1 MTQHPSLV
9 DLSFDSSIPVGGSVL
24 AWGISELLTPRTSN
38 EPNLT
43 TIHSRP
49 LPRQER
55 ARRRGLHLGR
65 LSARVLQRA
74 RVRPPVR
81 LHRRALAAVLAAL
94 YVCVAG
100 CSWAGELIYV
110 FVHCAGPGILMM
122 LCYSFTDLGMNSGFI
137 ITGTSPRIVHLAH
150 RHPRSHVHP
159 LTHPIHPDTA
169 LRNLKVSSLN
179 PLRWFRND
187 AGYADED
194 DEDLT
199 PAADR
204 VPTLWWTTGLAASVV
219 LCCAILA
226 TLFHMN
232 VGEAILALILGFA
245 FSFVG
250 VQSAGT
256 TDVNPVTA
264 VAKVRAGS
272 GSGGVVGEWW
282 QRARLGFCC
291 SHRLLTV
298 DIGWDV
304 CSRVPV
310 HRRRS

>member
-1 MTQHPSLV
+1 
-9 DLSFDSSIPVGGSVL
+9 
-24 AWGISELLTPRTSN
+24 
-38 EPNLT
+38 
-43 TIHSRP
+43 
-49 LPRQER
+49 
-55 ARRRGLHLGR
+55 
-65 LSARVLQRA
+65 
-74 RVRPPVR
+74 
-81 LHRRALAAVLAAL
+81 
-94 YVCVAG
+94 
-100 CSWAGELIYV
+100 
-110 FVHCAGPGILMM
+110 MM

-137 ITGTSPRIVHLAH
+137 ITGTSCLAFSLHLHSPSLSA
-150 RHPRSHVHP
+150 P
-159 LTHPIHPDTA
+159 A

-187 AGYADED
+187 TGYADED

-272 GSGGVVGEWW
+272 GSGGVVGKR
-282 QRARLGFCC
+282 QVMAVADGGHARA
-291 SHRLLTV
+291 
-298 DIGWDV
+298 
-304 CSRVPV
+304 

>member
-1 MTQHPSLV
+1 MLLVHGPWHELRLHHHRYVPS
-9 DLSFDSSIPVGGSVL
+9 
-24 AWGISELLTPRTSN
+24 
-38 EPNLT
+38 
-43 TIHSRP
+43 H
-49 LPRQER
+49 R
-55 ARRRGLHLGR
+55 AT
-65 LSARVLQRA
+65 
-74 RVRPPVR
+74 RPPT
-81 LHRRALAAVLAAL
+81 LALTR
-94 YVCVAG
+94 
-100 CSWAGELIYV
+100 S
-110 FVHCAGPGILMM
+110 
-122 LCYSFTDLGMNSGFI
+122 
-137 ITGTSPRIVHLAH
+137 RI
-150 RHPRSHVHP
+150 RPPHPP
-159 LTHPIHPDTA
+159 HPDTA

-187 AGYADED
+187 TGYADED

-264 VAKVRAGS
+264 VAKVRAQGCEWQFDA
-272 GSGGVVGEWW
+272 SGG
-282 QRARLGFCC
+282 
-291 SHRLLTV
+291 
-298 DIGWDV
+298 
-304 CSRVPV
+304 SR
-310 HRRRS
+310 